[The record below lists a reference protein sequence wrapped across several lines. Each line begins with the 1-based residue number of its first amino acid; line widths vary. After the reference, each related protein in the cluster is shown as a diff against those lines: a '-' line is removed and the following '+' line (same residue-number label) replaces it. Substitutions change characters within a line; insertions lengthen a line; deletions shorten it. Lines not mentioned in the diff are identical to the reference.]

1 MFLVLISIQKSAKG
15 DNIRKNVLV
24 DSSIRRKAHTQ
35 VDSIYVT
42 DFVIESF
49 VSTLIELLKG
59 VLPDLRA
66 SGEWGKHT
74 VLFYIYVKDD
84 RGF

>member
-1 MFLVLISIQKSAKG
+1 M
-15 DNIRKNVLV
+15 
-24 DSSIRRKAHTQ
+24 
-35 VDSIYVT
+35 
-42 DFVIESF
+42 
-49 VSTLIELLKG
+49 STLIELLKG

-84 RGF
+84 RGFYFSHMHVT